1 MTNHEC
7 RRKFSTLSLLL
18 IAIAAVAILIGACT
32 TPEKA
37 KAQHVARGQALL
49 KDKKF
54 QEAALEFRSALQIDE
69 QLADAHWGLAQV
81 YEGLQRYQEAFEE
94 MKTTAELDQ
103 NNLDVRVKLG
113 NYYLMGS
120 QQSAAAVSEAEH
132 LAKEILQKNPNH
144 IEGHIL
150 MGSVLFAQDH
160 KTEAFAELNRAIEI
174 DPQRVESYLS
184 LARFHASM
192 KDLAKAEAT
201 FQRAISVNASSAMAH
216 YEYGKFLVQTN
227 RADDAENE
235 FQRAVQVDPNNRE
248 ARFVLA
254 SFYLVNKRYAK
265 AEDAYKALAELDKD
279 KPEGRSV
286 LGDYY
291 GATGRLDEAIAIYK
305 EVVTKS
311 PDYTQGHYRLAEL
324 MLNRGD
330 LANAK
335 TEVESILKKDANDR
349 QAMILRARIE
359 MQSGDSNDMKAAI
372 ADLQEVLKQE
382 PNSRPGLFFMA
393 EANFR
398 AGQTDQ
404 ARVFA
409 GDLTRNYPDYLPA
422 KLLQVQ
428 IDLATGDAKSA
439 SQTASQLLDRIA
451 KESPDRDLTPQML
464 ADLRANAL
472 VAHGSAALQMRDTKT
487 ARQDFMMAHDAA
499 PNSTDIYVNL
509 AAVSLAENKVDEA
522 VTFYNTA
529 LGIDAV
535 NFNSLRGLVQIYAT
549 RNQTAQAHAR
559 VDQSIAQQPNNASL
573 HFLKGQ
579 IYGFERNAGGAEA
592 EFRRALDIDPNYL
605 AAYSALGALFVNTN
619 QQDRAIAEYTKIV
632 EKRPDNAAAYT
643 LIGMLEMNRQ
653 NIDAAID
660 NYRKALAK
668 DENAVFAANNLAWLY
683 AEYNKGNMDEAVR
696 LAQSAVQANPGVP
709 SFSDTL
715 GWVYYKKGLYGAAAE
730 QLKKAVSVDEE
741 AARRNNGTPTPSY
754 RFHLGVA
761 LAAKGDKLG
770 ARREIETA
778 LRLSEKANFPEAD
791 EARKRLAT
799 L

>member
-1 MTNHEC
+1 MTTEC
-7 RRKFSTLSLLL
+7 RRKISTLSLLF
-18 IAIAAVAILIGACT
+18 IAIVAAAVSFSACT

-37 KAQHVARGQALL
+37 KAQHVARGEALL

-54 QEAALEFRSALQIDE
+54 QEAAFEFRSALQIDE
-69 QLADAHWGLAQV
+69 KLADAHWGLSKA

-94 MKTTAELDQ
+94 MRAVVELDP

-113 NYYLMGS
+113 NYYLMGGKES
-120 QQSAAAVSEAEH
+120 SAAVSEAER
-132 LAKEILQKNPNH
+132 LAKEVLQKDQNH

-150 MGSVLFAQDH
+150 MGSVLFAQN
-160 KTEAFAELNRAIEI
+160 KKQEAFAELNHAVEL
-174 DPQRVESYLS
+174 DPKRIESYLS
-184 LARFHASM
+184 LARFHAMSG
-192 KDLAKAEAT
+192 DTSTAEAT
-201 FQRAISVNASSAMAH
+201 YRRAISVSSNSAMAH
-216 YEYGKFLVQTN
+216 YEYGKFLVQMS
-227 RADDAENE
+227 RVDDAEKE
-235 FQRAVQVDPNNRE
+235 FELGVQVEPSNRE

-265 AEDAYKALAELDKD
+265 AEEAYKALAELDKD
-279 KPEGRSV
+279 TPQGRSV

-311 PDYTQGHYRLAEL
+311 PDYAPGHYRLAEL

-330 LANAK
+330 IANAK
-335 TEVESILKKDANDR
+335 AEVEAILKKDTNDR

-359 MQSGDSNDMKAAI
+359 MQSGDSNDMKAAL
-372 ADLQEVLKQE
+372 ADLREVLKQE
-382 PNSRPGLFFMA
+382 PNSRAGTYFMA
-393 EANFR
+393 EASFR
-398 AGQTDQ
+398 AGTIDQ

-409 GDLTRNYPDYLPA
+409 GDLERNYPNYLPG
-422 KLLQVQ
+422 KLMQVQ
-428 IDLATGDAKSA
+428 INLASGDAKGAMQSA
-439 SQTASQLLDRIA
+439 AQLLDRIT
-451 KESPDRDLTPQML
+451 KTTPDRDNTPQML
-464 ADLRANAL
+464 ADLRVNAL

-487 ARQDFMMAHDAA
+487 ARQDFMSAHDVA

-509 AAVSLAENKVDEA
+509 AGVALAENKVDEA
-522 VTFYNTA
+522 ITYYNTA
-529 LGIDAV
+529 LGIDSA
-535 NFNSLRGLVQIYAT
+535 NFNSLRGLINIYAA
-549 RNQTAQAHAR
+549 RNDTAKAHAR
-559 VDQSIAQQPNNASL
+559 IDQSIGQQPNNASL

-579 IYGFERNAGGAEA
+579 VYGFEKNAGGAEA
-592 EFRRALDIDPNYL
+592 EFRRALEIDPNYL

-619 QQDRAIAEYTKIV
+619 QQDRAIAEYAKIV
-632 EKRPDNAAAYT
+632 EKRPDNASAYT
-643 LIGMLEMNRQ
+643 LIGMLEMNRH

-696 LAQSAVQANPGVP
+696 LAQGAVQANPGVP
-709 SFSDTL
+709 SFADTL

-730 QLKKAVSVDEE
+730 QLKKAVSVDEQ
-741 AARRNNGTPTPSY
+741 AARQSNALPSPTY
-754 RFHLGVA
+754 RYHLGVA
-761 LAAKGDKLG
+761 LAAKGDKAG

-778 LRLSEKANFPEAD
+778 LRLGEKANFAEVNEA
-791 EARKRLAT
+791 KKTLAT